1 MNCLT
6 MSRIERSE
14 AKIGGQILAARHSAA
29 TIERMSALWQ
39 LPRRVVSRIKREIGW
54 RRRAS
59 LMRKIRGVI
68 HVGANLGQERDD
80 YAHLNVVWI
89 EPIPELF
96 AQLMQNIAGY
106 PRQAAYRALITDT
119 NVADC
124 VLHVASNEGGS
135 SSVLDLAMH
144 RDIWPDIG
152 FVADIHMPSM
162 TLDTFVE
169 REAIDLSRF
178 NLLVMDTQ
186 GSELLVLRGA
196 SKTLRAMDAVVS
208 EVADFE
214 AYRNCARP
222 GQIAEFLSTHR
233 FRELMREPTA
243 QHPSGGFYYEI
254 VYRRV

>member
-1 MNCLT
+1 M
-6 MSRIERSE
+6 
-14 AKIGGQILAARHSAA
+14 AKYLRLGTRLLQSSACPLYGSCRA
-29 TIERMSALWQ
+29 GSCRG
-39 LPRRVVSRIKREIGW
+39 IKREIGW

-196 SKTLRAMDAVVS
+196 SKTLRQWTLLYLRWLTSRHTATVRGRGRS
-208 EVADFE
+208 RSSYPRTDFE
-214 AYRNCARP
+214 N
-222 GQIAEFLSTHR
+222 
-233 FRELMREPTA
+233 
-243 QHPSGGFYYEI
+243 
-254 VYRRV
+254 